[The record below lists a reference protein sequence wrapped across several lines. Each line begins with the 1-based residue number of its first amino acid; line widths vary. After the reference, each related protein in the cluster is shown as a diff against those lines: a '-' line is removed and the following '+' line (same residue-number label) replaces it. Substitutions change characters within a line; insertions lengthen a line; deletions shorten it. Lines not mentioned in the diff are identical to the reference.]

1 MVLNGPKLEKKQA
14 TLFRA
19 VDIGADLFALSAAII
34 HANDQLKLNK
44 SDAKAQTRLADLF
57 ARKMLRRIQS
67 KFNDL
72 GSNDDIQK
80 VKLSRAILEGEY
92 KFMEHGVTLDKE
104 IEFMEFGR
112 P

>member
-1 MVLNGPKLEKKQA
+1 
-14 TLFRA
+14 
-19 VDIGADLFALSAAII
+19 
-34 HANDQLKLNK
+34 
-44 SDAKAQTRLADLF
+44 
-57 ARKMLRRIQS
+57 MLRRIQS

-112 P
+112 H

>member
-1 MVLNGPKLEKKQA
+1 
-14 TLFRA
+14 
-19 VDIGADLFALSAAII
+19 
-34 HANDQLKLNK
+34 
-44 SDAKAQTRLADLF
+44 
-57 ARKMLRRIQS
+57 MLRRIQS

-92 KFMEHGVTLDKE
+92 KFMEHVLTLDKE